1 MQKNVFFTYVDRY
14 VGMHAQMYLRKPKL
28 NSSNVD
34 NTVTHLQIELVT
46 KAYCLALYAM
56 LTAVG
61 RWVGFER
68 QKLALHSTVCIV
80 LHTFYVHVFMY
91 MFF

>member
-1 MQKNVFFTYVDRY
+1 
-14 VGMHAQMYLRKPKL
+14 MHIQMYLRKPKL

-68 QKLALHSTVCIV
+68 QKMV
-80 LHTFYVHVFMY
+80 LHTAYFLCTCFFKKGTFVHSKTIVSTAEY
-91 MFF
+91 

>member
-1 MQKNVFFTYVDRY
+1 MYYAKNLFFTHVDRLLATY
-14 VGMHAQMYLRKPKL
+14 VGMHVQMYLRKPKL

-46 KAYCLALYAM
+46 KAYCLVYAM

-61 RWVGFER
+61 RWVVFE
-68 QKLALHSTVCIV
+68 KTESGT
-80 LHTFYVHVFMY
+80 T
-91 MFF
+91 